1 MIGPLGLPVTSRPA
15 PANPQVS
22 PATLRADFDRLA
34 PYADDGWSH
43 NSHYHAFLL
52 RHVPRGGLALD
63 IGCGAGAFARQ
74 LASRADRVLGL
85 DLSPEMVRRARARSR
100 AYPGIQVAVADVL
113 ACDFPPATFD
123 TIAAIATLHHMDLA
137 AVLNHIAAWLK
148 PGGVFVA
155 LDLYEAVGARDML
168 LSTLAVPTSTLYRVA
183 RTGRLR
189 ESDAAHAVWAAH
201 GVHDRYLTVADA
213 SRIASRALPGAVVRQ
228 HLLWRYSLVWRSP
241 LASPR
246 PAQLH

>member
-155 LDLYEAVGARDML
+155 LDLFETHGARDTL
-168 LSTLAVPTSTLYRVA
+168 LSAAAVPTSALLRLA
-183 RTGRLR
+183 NTGRVR
-189 ESDAAHAVWAAH
+189 ESDAERTAWAAH
-201 GVHDRYLTVADA
+201 GIHDRYLTVADA
-213 SRIASRALPGAVVRQ
+213 RRIATRTLPGAVVRQ
-228 HLLWRYSLVWRSP
+228 RLFWRYSIVWHKP
-241 LASPR
+241 HA
-246 PAQLH
+246 